1 MSLILDN
8 KRLIFVG
15 GKGGVG
21 KTTASSAIAL
31 HLSEK
36 QATTAKAVNGKI
48 LLFSTDPAHS
58 ISDSFNIRIGDAPT
72 QITNTLDG
80 IEVNVEQLTNQFK
93 GRHKEAIQELLTKA
107 ASLDKKD
114 TEHALELAIPGI
126 DEFMSLLKLSSFIE
140 SNIYRTIVVD
150 TAPTGHT
157 LKLLSTPS
165 GVNSWLM
172 FFSGLH
178 SRYKN
183 LMRTFMG
190 ADTNSIDDFMSSLS
204 DGIYKVHMLTT
215 DTENTEFII
224 VTIPDLM
231 AIEETKRL
239 SISLYSAGVK
249 VNNMI
254 INNIQTNVD
263 CPFCRSRRN
272 YQNRYIDM
280 INKTYPQTNKI
291 YVPLFPNDIN
301 GIAHLNEFKDILFG
315 QQ

>member
-1 MSLILDN
+1 MTLTLEN

-21 KTTASSAIAL
+21 KTTSSAAIAL
-31 HLSEK
+31 HLSERS
-36 QATTAKAVNGKI
+36 QCQRI

-58 ISDSFNIRIGDAPT
+58 ISDSFNTRIGDTPT

-80 IEVNVEQLTNQFK
+80 IEINVEELTDQFK
-93 GRHKEAIQELLTKA
+93 GRHKEAIQELLTRA

-126 DEFMSLLKLSSFIE
+126 DEFMSLMKLSSLIE
-140 SNIYRTIVVD
+140 NSNYKTIVVD

-178 SRYKN
+178 SRYKT

-190 ADTNSIDDFMSSLS
+190 ADTNSIDGFMTSLS
-204 DGIYKVHMLTT
+204 EGIYNVHTLIT
-215 DTENTEFII
+215 DTEKTEFII

-231 AIEETKRL
+231 AVEETKRL
-239 SISLYSAGVK
+239 YISLYSEGIK

-254 INNIQTNVD
+254 INSVQTNID
-263 CPFCRSRRN
+263 CPFCQSRRN
-272 YQNRYIDM
+272 YQNRYIDI
-280 INKTYPQTNKI
+280 INATYPQINKI
-291 YVPLFPNDIN
+291 YIPLFPNDIN
-301 GIAHLNEFKDILFG
+301 GITYLKAFKDILFS
-315 QQ
+315 